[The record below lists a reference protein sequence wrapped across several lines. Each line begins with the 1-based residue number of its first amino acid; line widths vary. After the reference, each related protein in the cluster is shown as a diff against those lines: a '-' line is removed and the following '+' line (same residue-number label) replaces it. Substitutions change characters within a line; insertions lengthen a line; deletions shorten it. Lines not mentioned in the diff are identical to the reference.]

1 MIIIKVVLILV
12 KNVFFCLECGYK
24 RKSVPGSP
32 KTYCWLDELKEWKT
46 TELKTFSSYIGPII
60 LKGIVT

>member
-1 MIIIKVVLILV
+1 MF
-12 KNVFFCLECGYK
+12 FFCLECGYK

-46 TELKTFSSYIGPII
+46 TELRTFSSYISPIV